1 MPITRKFL
9 LLVIVQLTFL
19 SGCTS
24 TVPATVTLRPGSP
37 LDPKPMIYLNAPVQ
51 WERIAQSLRDAGMTP
66 TDNFNE
72 ANYALDVR
80 VGKSRSSA
88 ECGGLSNVAY
98 FLTRSN
104 NRVMVIKGR
113 GRTGGCTPNVF
124 DDMSRKLASFGSD
137 RLDRQP

>member
-1 MPITRKFL
+1 MQITKKFL

-72 ANYALDVR
+72 ANYALDVQ
-80 VGKSRSSA
+80 VGKSRALQQPRDGDQRPRADGRLHA
-88 ECGGLSNVAY
+88 E
-98 FLTRSN
+98 
-104 NRVMVIKGR
+104 
-113 GRTGGCTPNVF
+113 
-124 DDMSRKLASFGSD
+124 
-137 RLDRQP
+137 RL